1 MSELRVITTQVPE
14 SLFVDV
20 EKIAKE
26 MDRSKSWIMRQ
37 AVTEWL
43 ARNVKSSNASQIQ
56 QSQPKTE
63 NEADRRFKDEL
74 FAMIQEAHD
83 SGEDMNF
90 EPPPRENVWKANP
103 FLDEEWR
110 EEPVENADNQ
120 G

>member
-1 MSELRVITTQVPE
+1 MPELKTMTTQVPE

-43 ARNVKSSNASQIQ
+43 ARNMKSSNASP
-56 QSQPKTE
+56 PKTE
-63 NEADRRFKDEL
+63 SEADRRFKDEL

-110 EEPVENADNQ
+110 KDPVENTDDKAVN
-120 G
+120 